1 MSEAFIV
8 PPHDHEQVVY
18 RGEFALPGID
28 SIMSWG
34 QAIYFGT
41 QRTANIY
48 AEMPNKPQYLEAGCT
63 GRVYPA
69 RLIINNPFINQPSNP
84 YLDLDVFADRFG
96 VDRAAAVALKCS
108 DAIMD
113 TTNWVERINPDG
125 RYSSVREYLFLD
137 KSKVKNLYFAA
148 FRYFADEVEI
158 YWLKALGYDGAIH
171 QGTGWGS
178 AEEPEYCVFDKE
190 QIKPL
195 FG

>member
-1 MSEAFIV
+1 MSEAFVV
-8 PPHDHEQVVY
+8 PPHDPNTVVY
-18 RGEFALPGID
+18 RGEFAFPDID

-48 AEMPNKPQYLEAGCT
+48 AEVPNKPQYLERGCV

-69 RLIINNPFINQPSNP
+69 RLVINNPFVNQPNNP

-96 VDRAAAVALKCS
+96 LDRAVSVALKFS
-108 DAIMD
+108 EAIKD

-125 RYSSVREYLFLD
+125 RYSSVREYLFWN
-137 KSKVKNLYFAA
+137 KEKVRNLYFAA
-148 FRYFADEVEI
+148 FQYFNEEMEI
-158 YWLKALGYDGAIH
+158 YWLRALGYDGAIH

-178 AEEPEYCVFDKE
+178 AEEPEYCVFDKS
-190 QIKPL
+190 QIRSI
-195 FG
+195 FE